1 MITTK
6 LVNQVLKAADIK
18 TIRVTKH
25 GISHP
30 WWGVLLEY
38 QWISADEIEFI
49 RKQLND
55 ASINFSYGTF
65 GLLMA
70 IHPYQ
75 KIF

>member
-1 MITTK
+1 MK
-6 LVNQVLKAADIK
+6 VLEAADIQ
-18 TIRVTKH
+18 TSRVTKH
-25 GISHP
+25 GIKQP

-38 QWISADEIEFI
+38 QWISADEIEAI

-55 ASINFSYGTF
+55 ASINFSYGSF

-75 KIF
+75 KNI